1 MDLITQGLLG
11 ATVAAAGF
19 RARLGPRALVVGA
32 LLGVAPDLDVLA
44 GLAGDWAS
52 LVHHRGLSHSLVVLS
67 MLAPPLGWALARCL
81 GEGEDTRAW
90 MGLSFWALVT
100 HPLLDLFTSFGTQ
113 LFAPL
118 SDARFA
124 LDGVGALDLLIS
136 VPLALAVF
144 AGGGRGWAR
153 AALVWSLVYLAG
165 GCALSNLAAR
175 DVGEQLRAEGF
186 ELEAR
191 RALVAPLLPLTRRV
205 VARDRAGHV
214 EVVVWSALV
223 GSTRRAT
230 MLRPDD
236 ARVDAALHSERGQVF
251 EWFADGY
258 LVANIEPRGAG
269 ARVTLSDARFGGY
282 RDLGGSYFRLL
293 VDVDDDGQLLRAE
306 LGERPRMAFV
316 AELRE
321 AWSLTLGRTETK

>member
-19 RARLGPRALVVGA
+19 RARLGPRALLVGA
-32 LLGVAPDLDVLA
+32 LLGLAPDLDVLA

-67 MLAPPLGWALARCL
+67 LLAPPLGWVLGRWL
-81 GEGEDTRAW
+81 GEGEHTRAW
-90 MGLSFWALVT
+90 VGLSFWALVT

-118 SDARFA
+118 TDTRFA
-124 LDGVGALDLLIS
+124 LDGVGALDLVVS

-144 AGGGRGWAR
+144 AGGGCKWAR
-153 AALVWSLVYLAG
+153 AALTWSLVYLAG
-165 GCALSNLAAR
+165 GCVLSNMAAR
-175 DVGEQLRAEGF
+175 EVSEQLRVEGF

-191 RALVAPLLPLTRRV
+191 RALVAPSLPLTRRV
-205 VARDRAGHV
+205 VARNREGDV
-214 EVVVWSALV
+214 KVVLWSALV
-223 GSTRRAT
+223 GSTRQAA

-236 ARVDAALHSERGQVF
+236 GRVEAALRSERGQVF

-258 LVANIEPRGAG
+258 VVAELEPRGEG
-269 ARVTLSDARFGGY
+269 ARVSLSDARFGGY

-293 VDVDDDGQLLRAE
+293 VDFDGEGRLLRAE
-306 LGERPRMAFV
+306 LGERPRMEMV

-321 AWSLTLGRTETK
+321 AWSLTLGRTGG